1 MNSITDKISQSVMDT
16 GFHKVNSKNKTTIK
30 KWQAIIGGSTDINDS
45 ALDILSKFIVK
56 MLEQYNAYEN
66 RKCKSEWFVK
76 LFNLADEVVK
86 ANFESQEYRTHL
98 YNTYWFYVRSQIT
111 AERRKI
117 MIKKERQSAIDKM
130 ISSPDFAIKM
140 DTLISNLSTEEKMV
154 ALWKLEL
161 VTLEE
166 LDVSQRT
173 IYRIWDDIK
182 NNRENFNTKI
192 SSAI

>member
-1 MNSITDKISQSVMDT
+1 
-16 GFHKVNSKNKTTIK
+16 
-30 KWQAIIGGSTDINDS
+30 
-45 ALDILSKFIVK
+45 
-56 MLEQYNAYEN
+56 
-66 RKCKSEWFVK
+66 
-76 LFNLADEVVK
+76 
-86 ANFESQEYRTHL
+86 
-98 YNTYWFYVRSQIT
+98 
-111 AERRKI
+111 

-130 ISSPDFAIKM
+130 ISSPDFALKM

-182 NNRENFNTKI
+182 NNREKFNTKI
-192 SSAI
+192 QSGN